1 MKRKLSIT
9 AALICSFA
17 ICMAAIFADLNG
29 KWSGNITTPD
39 GQEVTLTY
47 NIKVDGEKLTGTGE
61 SNGNS
66 VDINEGSLKGDS
78 FTFKVTNSDGMV
90 IPHSGKYYA
99 QGDSVSLNI
108 DFNGT
113 KFHTTLKRDTK

>member
-17 ICMAAIFADLNG
+17 ICMAAILADLNG
-29 KWSGNITTPD
+29 KWSGYITTPD

-66 VDINEGSLKGDS
+66 VNIDEGSLKRDS
-78 FTFKVTNSDGMV
+78 FTFKVTNSVGMV
-90 IPHSGKYYA
+90 IPHSVKYYA
-99 QGDSVSLNI
+99 LGDSVSFNI
-108 DFNGT
+108 DFIGT
-113 KFHTTLKRDTK
+113 MFHTTLK

>member
-9 AALICSFA
+9 AALVCSLAVCLAAVFA
-17 ICMAAIFADLNG
+17 GLNG

-61 SNGNS
+61 SNGNT
-66 VDINEGSLKGDS
+66 VNIDEGSLKGDD
-78 FTFKVTNSDGMV
+78 FTFKVTNTDGVV
-90 IPHSGKYYA
+90 IPHSGRYYA
-99 QGDSVSLNI
+99 QGDSVSMNI
-108 DFNGT
+108 DYNGT
-113 KFHTTLKRDTK
+113 KFHTTLKRDSK

>member
-1 MKRKLSIT
+1 MKRKSSIT
-9 AALICSFA
+9 AALICSFV

-47 NIKVDGEKLTGTGE
+47 SIKVDGEKLTGTGE

-66 VDINEGSLKGDS
+66 VNIDEGSLKGDS

-108 DFNGT
+108 DYNGM